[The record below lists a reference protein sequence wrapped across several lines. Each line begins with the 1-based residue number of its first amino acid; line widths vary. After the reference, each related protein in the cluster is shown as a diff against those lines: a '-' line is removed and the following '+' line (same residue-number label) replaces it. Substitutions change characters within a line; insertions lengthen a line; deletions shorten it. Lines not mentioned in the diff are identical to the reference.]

1 MFSNKS
7 RISLPTSVLVAAFS
21 VSLPLAMAGPA
32 LASPQPTY
40 EQCLR
45 DGFSHEACWDKQ
57 TRPNRVRV
65 A

>member
-1 MFSNKS
+1 MFSNRS
-7 RISLPTSVLVAAFS
+7 RICLPTSSLVAAFS
-21 VSLPLAMAGPA
+21 VSLTLAITGPA

>member
-1 MFSNKS
+1 MSSKRL
-7 RISLPTSVLVAAFS
+7 RISLPAFGLLVAFS
-21 VSLPLAMAGPA
+21 VSLTLAITGPA
-32 LASPQPTY
+32 LASPQPSY